1 MVEPCHRMKQSPGYG
16 EDDDRVTEHLK
27 SVSLMRSCV
36 LVLCSDSEV
45 TPVNT
50 KGLDIKVLQ

>member
-1 MVEPCHRMKQSPGYG
+1 MKQIPGYG